1 MAFNPYATDY
11 NVRSTL
17 GMSPGQRLA
26 QTLAGTTLKERG
38 ARRTATGQRF
48 DISRA
53 LPKGLHGLNTG
64 FAKRGLETSGL
75 RNVGISDYLA
85 DVYRQQAGVG
95 TALDEALFDVTA
107 ANLAAYDE
115 YFGSRYGREF
125 ESAFDRAETAAKIR
139 EATG

>member
-26 QTLAGTTLKERG
+26 QTLAGSTLQQRG
-38 ARRTATGQRF
+38 AQRTATGQRF

-53 LPKGLHGLNTG
+53 IPKGLHQLGTG
-64 FAKRGLETSGL
+64 VSQRGLQTSGL
-75 RNVGISDYLA
+75 RDVGFSDYLA
-85 DVYRQQAGVG
+85 DVYRQQTGVG

-107 ANLAAYDE
+107 QNLAAYDE